1 MRGVLEGCHRVHRAY
16 ASSTSSITHSISH
29 CVSHFISRLKSLF
42 ISRAFRG
49 QPQRKP
55 LKDWSYC
62 SRYYGK
68 SRVVSLTSLVFVIL
82 AQKHTQ
88 TGIAKS
94 AWRTES
100 L

>member
-1 MRGVLEGCHRVHRAY
+1 MRGVLEGCHRVHRAS
-16 ASSTSSITHSISH
+16 ASSTSSVTHSI
-29 CVSHFISRLKSLF
+29 SHFISRLKSLF

-62 SRYYGK
+62 SRYCGK

-82 AQKHTQ
+82 AQKHTHKLELL
-88 TGIAKS
+88 KS